1 MVDERRGLLDLPSL
15 ISDELLSRVPGLK
28 EAFRAVD
35 SALQLWFPTTTI
47 ATGPM
52 RAVHIASSLAIN
64 DFVDLLADLL
74 AGRGRSA
81 VRALRNLFEHLISV
95 LDFGASPLAQQRFI
109 EHRAITE
116 QTAAALT
123 FELDRLLDDERRAE
137 VRRLRKL
144 GKGSARA
151 AAKAI
156 RDYGAGFKRGW
167 AAETLSERAARHGL
181 AGEYEIYRLSS
192 AVLHGSSGG
201 AIGTVF
207 GSAGDRR
214 RSIHRLGPAL
224 QLCPISYLK
233 GIAYFKRIVMEIQAI
248 DSSDEVAQRA
258 QPLLV
263 ALEGMDGLWGDYRRA
278 VLELDVDLFA
288 TAIPVPTLLTVLAF
302 ERDGTIS
309 WWLWNLAS
317 RFHAGGDLGLI
328 WGADTRGRMHGSA
341 CPGRE
346 TGLADGPES
355 GCEER
360 HPVGEQYPESFPV
373 GSAGPPG
380 VSAAGGAGRRDRAAG
395 VLRGWVAAGP
405 GRAGHGA
412 GPGPVAGV
420 GPVAAGVG
428 GARSGQDPA
437 GSGVLVG
444 VRWGLPGGSGGGPG
458 AAGGVRAGGLGP
470 DGVPA
475 GRPPGR

>member
-258 QPLLV
+258 RPLLV

-278 VLELDVDLFA
+278 VLELDVDLLA

-309 WWLWNLAS
+309 WWLWNLVGKTVTRVEHPRLSVALNKDIDACRSGMSELLPVYWDRRSRATVVMDHITLTPTVERWQNSEELIFGGKPEATYNTIVGFKFVDRPAFGPPPPPSSLIQSSWEPS
-317 RFHAGGDLGLI
+317 RF
-328 WGADTRGRMHGSA
+328 
-341 CPGRE
+341 
-346 TGLADGPES
+346 
-355 GCEER
+355 
-360 HPVGEQYPESFPV
+360 
-373 GSAGPPG
+373 G
-380 VSAAGGAGRRDRAAG
+380 V
-395 VLRGWVAAGP
+395 
-405 GRAGHGA
+405 
-412 GPGPVAGV
+412 
-420 GPVAAGVG
+420 
-428 GARSGQDPA
+428 
-437 GSGVLVG
+437 
-444 VRWGLPGGSGGGPG
+444 
-458 AAGGVRAGGLGP
+458 
-470 DGVPA
+470 
-475 GRPPGR
+475 